1 MRRNSFSVLTFIA
14 LLPFGAAAQP
24 LIQSQEGIA
33 LENQILQL
41 QNQMQQLQNQVQQL
55 QASSGSGGSAL
66 GSNSQPPSGPPS
78 SGTATSSDI
87 VGNLLNQV
95 SQLQAQVQQ
104 LNGRVDTLQNEV
116 DTQHAATEKEIGDLN
131 FKLSNGVASGV
142 GTPEATTPQN
152 ASIPQNLT
160 NETLGGM
167 PAGQTAVSRAPAT
180 PPLPPAAQ
188 ATALT
193 SPKTAIA
200 AAQASLDRHDYAAA
214 ESDAR
219 AVLATAKS
227 TPDGYKAQ
235 FILAEALYGE
245 DKPQD
250 AAIAYD
256 DAYNR
261 SRSGTYAPAS
271 LLGLANSLTDIQQQ
285 SAACDTLASLN
296 SQFPTPPPGMG
307 PRIQA
312 AEKRAKCN

>member
-1 MRRNSFSVLTFIA
+1 MRRLSFAIAIFVA
-14 LLPFGAAAQP
+14 LLPFGASAQP

-41 QNQMQQLQNQVQQL
+41 QNQVQQL
-55 QASSGSGGSAL
+55 QGSGGSAL
-66 GSNSQPPSGPPS
+66 GGSSQTVAPPPSASASNPAAP
-78 SGTATSSDI
+78 SSDI

-95 SQLQAQVQQ
+95 SQMQAQVQQ

-131 FKLSNGVASGV
+131 FKLTGGAPANSGAPGVPASQGSSASS
-142 GTPEATTPQN
+142 GT
-152 ASIPQNLT
+152 PQNLT
-160 NETLGGM
+160 NDTLGTAPIN
-167 PAGQTAVSRAPAT
+167 PAP
-180 PPLPPAAQ
+180 PPLPPAP
-188 ATALT
+188 ATNSASTAPT
-193 SPKTAIA
+193 SPKAGIA
-200 AAQASLDRHDYAAA
+200 AAQAALAHHDYATA
-214 ESDAR
+214 ESNAR
-219 AVLATAKS
+219 TVLAA
-227 TPDGYKAQ
+227 TPSGPENYKAQ

-245 DKPQD
+245 GKPQD

-261 SRSGTYAPAS
+261 NRSGIYAAGS

-285 SAACDTLASLN
+285 SAACDTLSSLN

-312 AEKRAKCN
+312 AEERAKCN